1 MTIVEV
7 EDQIAAPL
15 EKVWDLVSDF
25 TGFVESQGLP
35 CTPDGEGIGMTRTL
49 VLGGATI
56 VERLEELDEAT
67 HTTSYS
73 IVEAPLPVTGY
84 QAWIELSHA
93 GEDLTGIRWWGSF
106 EPQGDEAPV
115 VEMIRGIYT
124 GGIAG
129 IKKTLGA

>member
-7 EDQIAAPL
+7 EDRIAAPL
-15 EKVWDLVSDF
+15 EKVWAMVSDF

-35 CTPDGEGIGMTRTL
+35 CTSDGEGIGMTRSI
-49 VLGGATI
+49 VVGGVTI

-73 IVEAPLPVTGY
+73 IVEAPLPVSGY

-106 EPQGDEAPV
+106 EPQGDEARA
-115 VEMIRGIYT
+115 VEMIRGVYT

-129 IKKTLGA
+129 IKKTLGV